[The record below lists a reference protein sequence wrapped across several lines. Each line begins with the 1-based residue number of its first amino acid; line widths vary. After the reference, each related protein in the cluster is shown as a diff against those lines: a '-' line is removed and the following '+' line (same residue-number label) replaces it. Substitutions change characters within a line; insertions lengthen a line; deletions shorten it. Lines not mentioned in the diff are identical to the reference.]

1 MKIIFCNIAY
11 LRYYDGRIA
20 GELKPNTGGRWVKEN
35 EDAHEKWNF
44 LNMDSVCYGYVQ
56 GLSDNMHIE
65 RFDGVSKSNATAE
78 DVTVIWCALKGNKTV
93 IVGWYEHATA
103 YREFQDCF
111 YTPISGLCRAYWF
124 ETKAENA
131 YLLPEE
137 MRTYEIGRASKT
149 GTGTGF
155 GQYNYWFAD
164 SESAKKNII
173 PGVLEFIESHREHRI
188 NTQTEEFLDS
198 GDTSPLSD
206 DELDYLKSLS
216 DDQYKEYLKYGYKLF
231 NKQKDADSA
240 YYIAE
245 ALENCFQYSYAADW
259 YKKAYE
265 LDNEL
270 VCALERL
277 PYLYQQCN
285 KLSESIEYSIKLL
298 GILEED
304 ETDIRDELYC
314 IIADNNL
321 WSNNTQEA
329 IKWINKLIDESTN
342 SDLIAYAEDF
352 KANIKEN
359 M

>member
-20 GELKPNTGGRWVKEN
+20 GELTPSTGGRWVKEN
-35 EDAHEKWNF
+35 ADAHEKWNF

-65 RFDGVSKSNATAE
+65 RFEGVSKSNATAE
-78 DVTVIWCALKGNKTV
+78 DVTVVWCALKGDKTV
-93 IVGWYEHATA
+93 IAGWYEHATA
-103 YREFQDCF
+103 YRELQSCF
-111 YTPISGLCRAYWF
+111 YTPISGLNRAYWF
-124 ETKAENA
+124 ETRAENA

-137 MRTYEIGRASKT
+137 KRTFEISRASQT

-164 SESAKKNII
+164 NEYAKKNII
-173 PGVLEFIESHREHRI
+173 PEVLKFIENNRQYRI

-206 DELDYLKSLS
+206 YELSYLQSLS
-216 DDQYKEYLKYGYKLF
+216 NDQYKEFLKYGYKLF
-231 NKQKDADSA
+231 NQQQDADSA

-245 ALENCFQYSYAADW
+245 ALENCFQYSQATEW
-259 YKKAYE
+259 YKKAYL

-285 KLSESIEYSIKLL
+285 RLEESTGCSLELL
-298 GILEED
+298 GILEDDED
-304 ETDIRDELYC
+304 DVRDELYC
-314 IIADNNL
+314 IIADNYT
-321 WSNNTQEA
+321 WSGNTKTA
-329 IKWINKLIDESTN
+329 IEWLNRIIDESSN
-342 SDLIAYAEDF
+342 NELIEQAEEV
-352 KANIKEN
+352 KASLK
-359 M
+359 